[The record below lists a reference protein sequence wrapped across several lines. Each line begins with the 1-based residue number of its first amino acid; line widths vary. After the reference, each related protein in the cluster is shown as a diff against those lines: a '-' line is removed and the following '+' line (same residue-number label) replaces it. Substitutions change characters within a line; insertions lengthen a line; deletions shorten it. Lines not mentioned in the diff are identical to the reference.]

1 MKKMMLAVL
10 VCAYGLTGCGRAEPR
25 STGYFREHLDEA
37 RQIVASCRDG
47 TVRGEECANA
57 GMAVEEA
64 EAKERFRRFRGG

>member
-1 MKKMMLAVL
+1 MKKLILAAL
-10 VCAYGLTGCGRAEPR
+10 VCAFGLAGCGKAKPR
-25 STGYFREHLDEA
+25 SMEYFAGHLDEA
-37 RQIVASCRDG
+37 RQVVASCRDG

>member
-1 MKKMMLAVL
+1 MKKLMLAVL
-10 VCAYGLTGCGRAEPR
+10 VSAFGLASCAKTEPR
-25 STGYFREHLDEA
+25 SAEYFADHLDEA

-57 GMAVEEA
+57 SMAVEEA